1 MRKFVILSIAA
12 SALVGASGIAYA
24 QAEGAPA
31 REPLT
36 RSQVEQRSAEA
47 FGRLDANKDGV
58 LNQADRDAQR
68 EARQQERF
76 ARLDANDD
84 GQLNDADR
92 EARRKE
98 AFDRVDADHSGGIS
112 YEEFT
117 ALRGQRIERR
127 GERGGPEGARF
138 ERRRPGGPDER
149 RGPGGF
155 ARMDGRERM
164 GGMVRDADADH
175 DGTITQAEFA
185 NAALARF
192 DRVDANKD
200 GTISADERP
209 QGRRMMRMM
218 RGPRDAG

>member
-1 MRKFVILSIAA
+1 MRKLVTLPIAA
-12 SALVGASGIAYA
+12 AALLGASGIAYA
-24 QAEGAPA
+24 QADSAPA

-36 RSQVEQRSAEA
+36 RAQAEQRSAEA

-58 LNQADRDAQR
+58 LSQADRDATR
-68 EARQQERF
+68 ETRQQQRL

-112 YEEFT
+112 YEEFA
-117 ALRGQRIERR
+117 ALRDQRTERR
-127 GERGGPEGARF
+127 GDRRGPDGARF
-138 ERRRPGGPDER
+138 ERRRPGGPDGL
-149 RGPGGF
+149 RGPGGP
-155 ARMDGRERM
+155 ERR
-164 GGMVRDADADH
+164 GGMVRGADADN
-175 DGTITQAEFA
+175 DGSITQAEFA
-185 NAALARF
+185 TAALARF

-209 QGRRMMRMM
+209 APRRMRTMR
-218 RGPRDAG
+218 RPRDAG